1 MGVSSVGIGSGLE
14 VEKIVSQMV
23 ELEKSPLKNLQ
34 AKATSIQTQIS
45 AYGEI
50 KSLTSTLNDIVSKM
64 SRDSGWNSVN
74 ITSSNTA
81 VSGAMTGIA
90 ATGSFNISVSKLAQ
104 AQTSMI
110 GGAGGISLP
119 KDQSMGTGG
128 NLKLEIGGKSF
139 DVEIGAGDNL
149 TKIAA
154 KVNGSGAGIQATVLA
169 NADGTERLMLR
180 SKETGTPHA
189 FTATVT
195 TTPLTK
201 NPTETDA
208 DFAARQQEVAD
219 STLAKLTVSQ
229 AQAAQNAQAKLN
241 GVDVESASN
250 TFTDAIPGMSFS
262 VSAVTTTA
270 TGAGDV
276 LLTVKSDTE
285 SIKKNI
291 QDFVEAYNKLN
302 DLLSKSTKNVR
313 DLNGKVDTKATEDG
327 TGVLQGDSATVS
339 LQNALRTLTMGASG
353 STGSLR
359 RLSDIGIQMQQ
370 GGKLTIDDTK
380 LTKGLAKGEDLKAL
394 FANKADSQGGGGGIA
409 VNFKSFTD
417 KLLAYEGTFDNKTS
431 SMDKTLKRNQQEQD
445 KVNTRANNLQI
456 RLYKQYSALDTQMAS
471 ISGLNSYVSQMVSS
485 MNKSKD

>member
-50 KSLTSTLNDIVSKM
+50 KSLTSSLNDIVSKM
-64 SRDSGWNSVN
+64 SRDSGWNSVS

-90 ATGSFNISVSKLAQ
+90 ATGSFNISVSQLAK

-110 GGAGGISLP
+110 GGEGGVALT
-119 KDQSMGTGG
+119 KDQSMGVGG

-154 KVNGSGAGIQATVLA
+154 KVNGSGAGIQATVVA
-169 NADGTERLMLR
+169 NANGTERLMLR

-195 TTPLTK
+195 ATPLTQ
-201 NPTETDA
+201 NAGETEA
-208 DFAARQQEVAD
+208 DFAARQTAAAN

-229 AQAAQNAQAKLN
+229 AQAAENAQARMN
-241 GVDVESASN
+241 GVDIESASN
-250 TFTDAIPGMSFS
+250 TFTDTIPGMSFT
-262 VSAVTTTA
+262 VSAITT
-270 TGAGDV
+270 GDA

-285 SIKKNI
+285 AIKKNI

-353 STGSLR
+353 STGSLK

-370 GGKLTIDDTK
+370 GGKLTVDDTK

-394 FANKADSQGGGGGIA
+394 FANKADSQGSGGGIA

-456 RLYKQYSALDTQMAS
+456 RLYKQYSALDGQMAS
-471 ISGLNSYVSQMVSS
+471 LSGLNSYVSQMVSA
-485 MNKSKD
+485 MNNPKK